1 MIEDSDGGHLFE
13 VDTVEKKL
21 LWQYVN
27 KERVGNKINYQLNW
41 SRRLNNLPK
50 GLDKK
55 IFKNCNI

>member
-1 MIEDSDGGHLFE
+1 
-13 VDTVEKKL
+13 
-21 LWQYVN
+21 WQYVN
-27 KERVGNKINYQLNW
+27 KENGEKKINYQLNW